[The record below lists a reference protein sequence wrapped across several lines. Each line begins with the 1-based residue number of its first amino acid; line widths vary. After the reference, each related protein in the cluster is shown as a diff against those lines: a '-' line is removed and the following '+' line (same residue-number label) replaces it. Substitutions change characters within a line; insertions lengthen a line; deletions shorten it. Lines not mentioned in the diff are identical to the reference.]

1 MYTGA
6 VIYILGLLAR
16 SGHGKTTVAR
26 HLVDTF
32 GAEIRSLAAPMKRA
46 VQQVFGFTEAQL
58 WGTQAEKEAIDPR
71 YGFSPRWLLQRLGT
85 EGLRLEFGE
94 DVHLHALLHGLRR
107 EAAEVTVDVDG
118 GDRAGAAARLTVV
131 DDVRFP
137 NDARFIAA
145 GGPDHRGAVLK
156 IVTTDVPAPAHS
168 GHASEKAIDEVAA
181 EHIAATV
188 VCSRAQGIEF
198 MLGQVSRALATA
210 PGFEP
215 LRAVLRARPDPARTD
230 PAR

>member
-1 MYTGA
+1 VYTGA
-6 VIYILGLLAR
+6 VIYILGLLAK

-32 GAEIRSLAAPMKRA
+32 GAEIRSLAGPMKRA
-46 VQQVFGFTEAQL
+46 VQQVFGFSEAQL
-58 WGTQAEKEAIDPR
+58 WGAQADKEAIDSR

-85 EGLRLEFGE
+85 EGLRDQFGE
-94 DVHLHALLHGLRR
+94 DVHLRALLHGLQR
-107 EAAEVTVDVDG
+107 EAA
-118 GDRAGAAARLTVV
+118 AAPILTVV

-156 IVTTDVPAPAHS
+156 IVTTDVPPLAHS
-168 GHASEKAIDEVAA
+168 GHASENAIDEVAA

-188 VCSRAQGIEF
+188 VCTRGQGVEF
-198 MLGQVSRALATA
+198 MLAQVSRALATA

-215 LRAVLRARPDPARTD
+215 LRGVLRARSARSLGLVGSNSG
-230 PAR
+230 R

>member
-6 VIYILGLLAR
+6 VIYMLGLLAR
-16 SGHGKTTVAR
+16 SGHGKTTVAT

-46 VQQVFGFTEAQL
+46 VKNVFGFSDAQL
-58 WGTQAEKEAIDPR
+58 WGTQADKEAIDPR

-85 EGLRLEFGE
+85 EGLRREFGD
-94 DVHLHALLHGLRR
+94 DVHVRALLHGLRG
-107 EAAEVTVDVDG
+107 EETG
-118 GDRAGAAARLTVV
+118 HPRLIVV

-137 NDARFIAA
+137 NDAGFIAA

-156 IVTTDVPAPAHS
+156 VVATDVAAAEH
-168 GHASEKAIDEVAA
+168 GAHASERAIDEVAPA
-181 EHIAATV
+181 DIAATV
-188 VCSRAQGIEF
+188 ISSRAQGIAHLLAEVE
-198 MLGQVSRALATA
+198 QALRTA

-215 LRAVLRARPDPARTD
+215 LQRVLKKR
-230 PAR
+230 